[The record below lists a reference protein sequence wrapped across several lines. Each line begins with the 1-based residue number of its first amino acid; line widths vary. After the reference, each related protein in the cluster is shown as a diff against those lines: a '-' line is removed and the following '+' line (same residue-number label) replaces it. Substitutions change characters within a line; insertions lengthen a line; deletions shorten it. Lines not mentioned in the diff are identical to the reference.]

1 MALTIITIILLLIM
15 FILIILIIIII
26 IIILIIIILIIII
39 LIIIIVSH
47 GVRASA
53 ELLDEERVV
62 CGQQVG
68 HRNEVQLV
76 QPGCCAAGG
85 GVAGV
90 DGARGRRRGG
100 ARTDRDR
107 DTATVVVVALIV
119 VVVVAAARGDG
130 RINVL

>member
-1 MALTIITIILLLIM
+1 MALTIITIILLLLIM
-15 FILIILIIIII
+15 FILIILIII
-26 IIILIIIILIIII
+26 LIIIILIIII
-39 LIIIIVSH
+39 VVSH

-68 HRNEVQLV
+68 HRDEVQLV
-76 QPGCCAAGG
+76 QPGSCAAGG
-85 GVAGV
+85 GVASV

-119 VVVVAAARGDG
+119 VVVVVVARGDG
-130 RINVL
+130 RIGVL

>member
-1 MALTIITIILLLIM
+1 MAFTIINIIL
-15 FILIILIIIII
+15 ILIILILIVIL
-26 IIILIIIILIIII
+26 IIILIL
-39 LIIIIVSH
+39 IIVSH

-53 ELLDEERVV
+53 ELLHEERVV

-76 QPGCCAAGG
+76 QPGCCTAGG

-90 DGARGRRRGG
+90 DGAGRGRRGG

-107 DTATVVVVALIV
+107 DAAAVVVVALIV
-119 VVVVAAARGDG
+119 VVVVVVVVARGDG
-130 RINVL
+130 RIGVL